1 MSEENVNVGENAES
15 TSSNDTS
22 KKVTEKIS
30 EYSGKADALVEGA
43 LGIIGNRPWDSWL
56 GTANKYISM
65 FLPAVIALA
74 GVLSCLTGLITM
86 IKADARFSVVVKQLF
101 ILVPVLF
108 AMHLAPKAL
117 ALTRSFIE
125 KGETAVIRPELMYIM
140 KVIFGIGG
148 ILLGVYLLLNFD
160 KDLVVMAIAALI
172 FAVLMII
179 CLERPG
185 IVGVKAGYPVNCV
198 EEVIAL
204 VLFPVRV
211 LIALLTLLIG
221 MAAVGGLVY
230 GIVQWFDYG
239 LSAAIAFGATALVP
253 FVVPL
258 IVYFIYLVVVFTL
271 DFYRAIVSIPRKL
284 DEMKK

>member
-30 EYSGKADALVEGA
+30 EYSGKVDALVEGA

-56 GTANKYISM
+56 STANKYISM

-74 GVLSCLTGLITM
+74 GGLACLTGLITM
-86 IKADARFSVVVKQLF
+86 IKADAPFSMVVKQLF
-101 ILVPVLF
+101 VLVPVLF

-125 KGETAVIRPELMYIM
+125 KGEPAVIRPELMYIM
-140 KVIFGIGG
+140 KVIFGIVG

-160 KDLVVMAIAALI
+160 KDLVVMAIATLI

-185 IVGVKAGYPVNCV
+185 IVGVKPGYPVNCV

-230 GIVQWFDYG
+230 GIVLWLDDG

-271 DFYRAIVSIPRKL
+271 DFYKAIVSIPRKL

>member
-1 MSEENVNVGENAES
+1 MSDENANVGEGAETTESNA
-15 TSSNDTS
+15 TS

-30 EYSGKADALVEGA
+30 EYSGKVDALVERA

-56 GTANKYISM
+56 GTANKYISK
-65 FLPAVIALA
+65 FLPAAIALA
-74 GVLSCLTGLITM
+74 GVLACLTGLITM
-86 IKADARFSVVVKQLF
+86 IKADAPFSWVVKQLF

-125 KGETAVIRPELMYIM
+125 KGEPAVIRPELMYIM
-140 KVIFGIGG
+140 KVVCGIGG
-148 ILLGVYLLLNFD
+148 ILLGVCLLLNFD
-160 KDLVVMAIAALI
+160 KDLVVSAIAAII

-185 IVGVKAGYPVNCV
+185 IIGVQSGYPVNCV

-221 MAAVGGLVY
+221 MAVVGGLVY
-230 GIVQWFDYG
+230 GIVLWFDNG
-239 LSAAIAFGATALVP
+239 LSAAIAFGTTALAP

-258 IVYFIYLVVVFTL
+258 VVYLIYLVVVFTL
-271 DFYRAIVSIPRKL
+271 DFYKAIVSIPRKL

>member
-125 KGETAVIRPELMYIM
+125 KGETEVIRPELMYIM